1 MINTEQRLIDM
12 LVKAKTLT
20 PEELAEGE
28 RLQNTQDFIGSSFV
42 DILIGKEYISES
54 DLRELIQDIEQ
65 IDRLVDAGA
74 LTQEELEDAERL
86 QAVGG
91 GRLMDALLE
100 REHVSQADIDGL
112 ARAVEIGVS
121 YKRLENM
128 TRDEEAT
135 AKMPANFAL
144 DKMVVPFK
152 LESNVLFVAMT
163 DPTDVNL
170 IDDIRLITE
179 SEIQPALSLE
189 GSITDAIRRF
199 YGMSAEEI
207 VRGNLDVPVGISA
220 MEGIEVI
227 EDFGLDADTL
237 AQTPTV
243 INYVDQLI
251 IEAVREKAT
260 DIHIEPMERTVRI
273 RFRMDGVL
281 QERPVPPK
289 NIEKAIIS
297 RVKIM
302 AHMNIAETRR
312 PQDGSI
318 QRIIGSLGGREID
331 IRVSTVPT
339 FWGES
344 VAMRMLDKTIV
355 SIGLE
360 ELGMFDDNL
369 DQFRRLI
376 HRPHGIVLTTGPTGS
391 GKTTTIYACLKEI
404 NTTEIKILTVEEPIE
419 YDLAGINQIAV
430 NEDIGI
436 TFANTLRHILRQ
448 DPDKIMVGEIRDNDT
463 AEMAIHAALTG
474 HLVFSSLHTNDA
486 AGAITRL
493 IDMGIQP
500 YLVASSLEGIAAQRL
515 VRKVCR
521 RCRTLYHP
529 DDDIL
534 KEMGVEPD
542 KIDSNLMIPKAVG
555 CPECNNRGYQG
566 RIALFEI
573 IVMNDELRDMAYREI
588 PTTEIRK
595 VARKH
600 GMRTLREDGWAKLS
614 RGITTIE
621 EVRRVTAE
629 EEYTDF

>member
-1 MINTEQRLIDM
+1 MIDSEQLLIEKLM
-12 LVKAKTLT
+12 EA
-20 PEELAEGE
+20 
-28 RLQNTQDFIGSSFV
+28 S
-42 DILIGKEYISES
+42 
-54 DLRELIQDIEQ
+54 
-65 IDRLVDAGA
+65 A
-74 LTQEELEDAERL
+74 LTQEELADGERL
-86 QAVGG
+86 REANGG
-91 GRLMDALLE
+91 SLRDALLE
-100 REHVSQADIDGL
+100 REYISEEDIQQLSRAEDLGL
-112 ARAVEIGVS
+112 S
-121 YKRLENM
+121 YMRLEAF
-128 TRDEEAT
+128 EEDKSAT
-135 AKMPANFAL
+135 ALMPANFAL
-144 DKMVVPFK
+144 DKRVVPFK
-152 LESNVLFVAMT
+152 LEDGVLYVAMM
-163 DPTDVNL
+163 DPLDVNL

-179 SEIQPALSLE
+179 SEIQPVLSLE
-189 GSITDAIRRF
+189 IDIVDAIRRF
-199 YGMSAEEI
+199 YGMTAEDI
-207 VRGNLDVPVGISA
+207 IRGDLDVPVGVTT
-220 MEGIEVI
+220 IEEIESI
-227 EDFGLDADTL
+227 EDFGLDVDTL

-243 INYVDQLI
+243 INYVNQLI

-260 DIHIEPMERTVRI
+260 DIHIEPLERIVRI

-318 QRIIGSLGGREID
+318 QRRMRSLGGREID

-344 VAMRMLDKTIV
+344 VAMRILDKTVV

-448 DPDKIMVGEIRDNDT
+448 DPDKIMVGEIRDGEA

-486 AGAITRL
+486 AGAVTRL

-515 VRKVCR
+515 VRRVCR
-521 RCRTLYHP
+521 RCRRLYHP
-529 DDDIL
+529 DADAL
-534 KEMGVEPD
+534 KEMGVDPGEVND
-542 KIDSNLMIPKAVG
+542 DLMIPEAVG
-555 CPECNNRGYQG
+555 CPDCNNRGYSG
-566 RIALFEI
+566 RIALFEV
-573 IVMNDELRDMAYREI
+573 IVMNDELRDMAYREV

-600 GMRTLREDGWAKLS
+600 GMRTLREDGWAKVM
-614 RGITTIE
+614 RGITSID

-629 EEYTDF
+629 EEYTQF

>member
-1 MINTEQRLIDM
+1 MIDSEQRLIDM
-12 LVKAKTLT
+12 LIEANALT
-20 PEELAEGE
+20 YEELAEGE
-28 RLQNTQDFIGSSFV
+28 RLQKANGGSLRDV
-42 DILIGKEYISES
+42 LLEREYISE
-54 DLRELIQDIEQ
+54 DDIEH
-65 IDRLVDAGA
+65 LS
-74 LTQEELEDAERL
+74 
-86 QAVGG
+86 QAVELGIPYM
-91 GRLMDALLE
+91 RLTN
-100 REHVSQADIDGL
+100 
-112 ARAVEIGVS
+112 VE
-121 YKRLENM
+121 KDEN
-128 TRDEEAT
+128 AT
-135 AKMPANFAL
+135 ALVPANFAL
-144 DKMVVPFK
+144 GKKIVAFK
-152 LESNVLFVAMT
+152 SENGVLYVAMV
-163 DPTDVNL
+163 DPLDVSL

-179 SEIQPALSLE
+179 SEIQPVLSLE
-189 GSITDAIRRF
+189 TDIVDAIRRF
-199 YGMSAEEI
+199 YGMSAEDI
-207 VRGNLDVPVGISA
+207 IQGNLDVPVGVTT
-220 MEGIEVI
+220 IEEITAI

-237 AQTPTV
+237 GQTPTV
-243 INYVDQLI
+243 INYVNQLV
-251 IEAVREKAT
+251 IEAVRESAT
-260 DIHIEPMERTVRI
+260 DIHIEPMERIVRI
-273 RFRMDGVL
+273 RFRLDGVL

-318 QRIIGSLGGREID
+318 QLRMGSLGGREID

-344 VAMRMLDKTIV
+344 VAMRILDKTIV

-376 HRPHGIVLTTGPTGS
+376 YRPHGIILTTGPTGS

-404 NTTEIKILTVEEPIE
+404 NTPEIKILTVEDPVE
-419 YDLAGINQIAV
+419 YSLPGINQISV

-448 DPDKIMVGEIRDNDT
+448 DPDKIMLGEIRDSET

-486 AGAITRL
+486 AGAVTRL

-521 RCRTLYHP
+521 RCRRLYHP
-529 DDDIL
+529 DANIL
-534 KEMGVEPD
+534 KEMGVDPD
-542 KIDSNLMIPKAVG
+542 EVDSDLMISEAIG
-555 CPECNNRGYQG
+555 CPDCKDRGYSG
-566 RIALFEI
+566 RIALFEVM
-573 IVMNDELRDMAYREI
+573 VMNDELRDMAYREV

-595 VARKH
+595 VARKN
-600 GMRTLREDGWAKLS
+600 GMRVLREDGWAKVM
-614 RGITTIE
+614 RGITTVD

-629 EEYTDF
+629 DELSSF

>member
-1 MINTEQRLIDM
+1 MIDSEQLLIEKLM
-12 LVKAKTLT
+12 EAGVLT
-20 PEELAEGE
+20 PEELADGE
-28 RLQNTQDFIGSSFV
+28 
-42 DILIGKEYISES
+42 K
-54 DLRELIQDIEQ
+54 
-65 IDRLVDAGA
+65 
-74 LTQEELEDAERL
+74 L
-86 QAVGG
+86 QAANNNS
-91 GRLMDALLE
+91 LTDALLE
-100 REHVSQADIDGL
+100 REYISQEDIEQL
-112 ARAVEIGVS
+112 SRATDLGISYMRLGGVEED
-121 YKRLENM
+121 K
-128 TRDEEAT
+128 T
-135 AKMPANFAL
+135 AAALMPANFAL
-144 DKMVVPFK
+144 DKRVVAFK
-152 LESNVLFVAMT
+152 LEDSVLYVAMV
-163 DPTDVNL
+163 DPLDVNL

-179 SEIQPALSLE
+179 SEIQPVLSLE
-189 GSITDAIRRF
+189 SDIIDAIRRF
-199 YGMSAEEI
+199 YGMSAEDIIQGE
-207 VRGNLDVPVGISA
+207 LDVPVGVST
-220 MEGIEVI
+220 IEEIQSI

-237 AQTPTV
+237 AQSPTV
-243 INYVDQLI
+243 IHYVDQII
-251 IEAVREKAT
+251 IESVREKAT
-260 DIHIEPMERTVRI
+260 DIHIEPLERLTRI

-318 QRIIGSLGGREID
+318 QRVIPTLGNREID

-344 VAMRMLDKTIV
+344 VAMRILDKTIV

-376 HRPHGIVLTTGPTGS
+376 RRPHGIVLTTGPTGS

-404 NTTEIKILTVEEPIE
+404 NTTEIKILTVEEPVE
-419 YDLAGINQIAV
+419 YSLPGINQISV

-448 DPDKIMVGEIRDNDT
+448 DPDKIMVGEIRDGDT

-486 AGAITRL
+486 AGAVTRL
-493 IDMGIQP
+493 IDMGVQP

-515 VRKVCR
+515 IRRVCR
-521 RCRTLYHP
+521 RCRRLYHP
-529 DDDIL
+529 DGGVL
-534 KEMGVEPD
+534 REMGVDPD
-542 KIDSNLMIPKAVG
+542 EVNGDLMIPEAVG
-555 CPECNNRGYQG
+555 CPDCNGRGYSG
-566 RIALFEI
+566 RMALFEVI
-573 IVMNDELRDMAYREI
+573 MMNDELRDMAYREV

-595 VARKH
+595 LATKH
-600 GMRTLREDGWAKLS
+600 GMRTLRQDGWAKVM
-614 RGITTIE
+614 RGITTID

-629 EEYTDF
+629 EELTSF

>member
-1 MINTEQRLIDM
+1 MIDSEQRLIDM
-12 LVKAKTLT
+12 LIEAKALT
-20 PEELAEGE
+20 YEELADGE
-28 RLQNTQDFIGSSFV
+28 RLQKANGGTLRDV
-42 DILIGKEYISES
+42 LLEREYISE
-54 DLRELIQDIEQ
+54 DDIEHLSQ
-65 IDRLVDAGA
+65 AI
-74 LTQEELEDAERL
+74 EL
-86 QAVGG
+86 GIPYM
-91 GRLMDALLE
+91 RLM
-100 REHVSQADIDGL
+100 
-112 ARAVEIGVS
+112 
-121 YKRLENM
+121 NM
-128 TRDEEAT
+128 EEDEAAT
-135 AKMPANFAL
+135 ALVPANFAL
-144 DKMVVPFK
+144 SKKIVAFRSENGI
-152 LESNVLFVAMT
+152 LYVAMV
-163 DPTDVNL
+163 DPLDVNL

-179 SEIQPALSLE
+179 SEIQPVLSLE
-189 GSITDAIRRF
+189 IDIVDAIRRF
-199 YGMSAEEI
+199 YGMSAEDI
-207 VRGNLDVPVGISA
+207 IQGNLDVPVGVTT
-220 MEGIEVI
+220 IEEITAI

-237 AQTPTV
+237 GQTPTV
-243 INYVDQLI
+243 INYVNQLV
-251 IEAVREKAT
+251 IEAVRENAT
-260 DIHIEPMERTVRI
+260 DIHIEPLERIVRI
-273 RFRMDGVL
+273 RFRLDGVL

-318 QRIIGSLGGREID
+318 QLRMGSLGGREID

-344 VAMRMLDKTIV
+344 VAMRILDKTIV

-369 DQFRRLI
+369 KQFRRLI
-376 HRPHGIVLTTGPTGS
+376 YRPHGIVLTTGPTGS

-404 NTTEIKILTVEEPIE
+404 NTPEIKILTVEEPVE
-419 YDLAGINQIAV
+419 YSLPGVNQIAV

-436 TFANTLRHILRQ
+436 TFANMLRHILRQ
-448 DPDKIMVGEIRDNDT
+448 DPDKIMLGEIRDAET

-486 AGAITRL
+486 AGAVTRL

-521 RCRTLYHP
+521 RCRKLYHP
-529 DDDIL
+529 DANIL
-534 KEMGVEPD
+534 KEMGVDPD
-542 KIDSNLMIPKAVG
+542 EVDGDLMIPEAVG
-555 CPECNNRGYQG
+555 CADCNDRGYSG
-566 RIALFEI
+566 RIALFEV
-573 IVMNDELRDMAYREI
+573 IVMNDEIRDMAYKEV

-600 GMRTLREDGWAKLS
+600 GMRILREDGWAKVM
-614 RGITTIE
+614 RGITTID

-629 EEYTDF
+629 DELSGF